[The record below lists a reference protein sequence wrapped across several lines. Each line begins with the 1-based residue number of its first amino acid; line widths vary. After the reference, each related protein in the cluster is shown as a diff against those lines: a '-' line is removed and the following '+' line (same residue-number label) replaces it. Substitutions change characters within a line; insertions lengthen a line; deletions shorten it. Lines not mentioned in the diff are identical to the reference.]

1 MQPKYLYL
9 TRPEWADV
17 WISGGTVPIA
27 LASKYRSIEREGT
40 LTPDENLI
48 HDSPVDNA
56 SLRDMGFHFENIRG
70 LTFNGNTF
78 NGRPLPDFKN
88 ASYYSED
95 GLILSFSNALS
106 TKLRERL
113 GKVACV
119 EMLDINGLKACI
131 DSQLGAVGTAKDCQY
146 TSDHQRNHF
155 LKSVHDEWQQEFR
168 IFWPGT
174 ESRTV
179 MLPPG
184 FACHVALL

>member
-1 MQPKYLYL
+1 MQTKYLYL
-9 TRPEWADV
+9 TRPEWAET

-27 LASKYRSIEREGT
+27 LASTYHSVERAGT

-48 HDSPVDNA
+48 HDSPVDIA
-56 SLRDMGFHFENIRG
+56 SLRQSGFHFENVKG
-70 LTFNGNTF
+70 LTFTGNTS

-88 ASYYSED
+88 ASYYFED

-106 TKLRERL
+106 ANLCERL
-113 GKVACV
+113 GKVTCV
-119 EMLDINGLKACI
+119 EVLDVDSLKVCI
-131 DSQLGAVGTAKDCQY
+131 DSQLGVVGTAMDCKY

-179 MLPPG
+179 ILPPG
-184 FACHVALL
+184 LARRASL